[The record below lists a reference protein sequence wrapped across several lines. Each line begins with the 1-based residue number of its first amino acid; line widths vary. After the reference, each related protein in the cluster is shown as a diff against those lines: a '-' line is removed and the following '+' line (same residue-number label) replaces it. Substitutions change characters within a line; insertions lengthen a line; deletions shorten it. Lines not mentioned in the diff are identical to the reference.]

1 MIAREE
7 LNSALRLLVKH
18 KELFMNAHLE
28 NAGLIDDTIID
39 VNTVKALLEARLI
52 WQPGAD
58 EALRI
63 SRELTGLFDRILRD
77 PRRLTLDAD
86 IGGVVKNIED
96 SVNGYKHASRSGI
109 RDDAAHYLGQVERLV
124 DELRSSLL
132 DSSGQLWRKIN
143 SDFGYVSSL
152 DMKIKENETV
162 LNQAQRLNDSLE
174 AIKVNEMNEIS
185 GNDWQLRR
193 CLNRYLLDAVEL
205 CRKETVDAIH
215 KLNELLF
222 EYRKQQRLNRLIDTF
237 YRRFQSQPDYR
248 PLDYTEMG
256 DIPDV
261 FNQIAPVIQAGH
273 ADFEDPSQELEL
285 NSIISGLRKESP
297 DIEESDADTDTS
309 VYVLPEE
316 PPISIPLSALSQV
329 VENFYINV
337 IESNKKLSA
346 IEWGHVA
353 DIEPDL
359 ELEIWLYAVI
369 SRFNDLDENE
379 RDIFSIEYD
388 QSTDPVFN
396 GKYLVHDVYV
406 STNKNFNQPLTDN

>member
-7 LNSALRLLVKH
+7 LNNALRLLVKH
-18 KELFMNAHLE
+18 KELFMKAHLE
-28 NAGLIDDTIID
+28 NAGLVDDTVID
-39 VNTVKALLEARLI
+39 SNTVKALLDARLI
-52 WQPGAD
+52 SQPGAD

-96 SVNGYKHASRSGI
+96 SVNGYKHASRSGL

-162 LNQAQRLNDSLE
+162 LKQAQRLNDSLE
-174 AIKVNEMNEIS
+174 AIKVDEMHELS
-185 GNDWQLRR
+185 GNDRPLRLY
-193 CLNRYLLDAVEL
+193 LNRYLLDTVEL

-222 EYRKQQRLNRLIDTF
+222 EFRKQQRLNRLIDAF
-237 YRRFQSQPDYR
+237 YRRFQNQPDYR

-261 FNQIAPVIQAGH
+261 FNQAAPVIQTGH
-273 ADFEDPSQELEL
+273 ADCEDPSQEIEL
-285 NSIISGLRKESP
+285 NSIISGLRKESL
-297 DIEESDADTDTS
+297 DIEESDADTYTT

-316 PPISIPLSALSQV
+316 PPLSMPLSALSQA
-329 VENFYINV
+329 VEDFYINV
-337 IESNKKLSA
+337 IESNEKLSA
-346 IEWGHVA
+346 VDRGHVA

-369 SRFNDLDENE
+369 SYFNDMDENE
-379 RDIFSIEYD
+379 RDVFSIEYD

-406 STNKNFNQPLTDN
+406 SPNKKFNQLITDS

>member
-18 KELFMNAHLE
+18 RELFLKAHLE
-28 NAGLIDDTIID
+28 NTGLIDDTAID
-39 VNTVKALLEARLI
+39 VNTVKALLDARLI

-58 EALRI
+58 ETLRM

-86 IGGVVKNIED
+86 IGGVVNNIED
-96 SVNGYKHASRSGI
+96 SVNGYKQASRSGL

-124 DELRSSLL
+124 HELRSSLL
-132 DSSGQLWRKIN
+132 DSSGQLWRKIDT
-143 SDFGYVSSL
+143 DFGYVSSL

-174 AIKVNEMNEIS
+174 AIKVNEMNEFS
-185 GNDWQLRR
+185 GNDRQLRR
-193 CLNRYLLDAVEL
+193 YLNRYLLDAVEL

-222 EYRKQQRLNRLIDTF
+222 EYRKQQRLSRLIDAF

-248 PLDYTEMG
+248 PLDYTDMG

-261 FNQIAPVIQAGH
+261 FNQSVPAIQTGQ
-273 ADFEDPSQELEL
+273 ADFEDPSQEIEL
-285 NSIISGLRKESP
+285 NSMISGLRKESL
-297 DIEESDADTDTS
+297 DIEEVEADTL
-309 VYVLPEE
+309 VHVLPDE
-316 PPISIPLSALSQV
+316 PPIRMPLSPLTQA
-329 VENFYINV
+329 VEDFYIQV
-337 IESNKKLSA
+337 IESNEKRSVV
-346 IEWGHVA
+346 EWGHGA
-353 DIEPDL
+353 DLEPDL

-369 SRFNDLDENE
+369 SRFNDMDEKE
-379 RDIFSIEYD
+379 RGLFSIEYD

-396 GKYLVHDVYV
+396 GKYLVHDVYI
-406 STNKNFNQPLTDN
+406 SPNKNFSQHITDS

>member
-7 LNSALRLLVKH
+7 LNSALRLLIKH
-18 KELFMNAHLE
+18 KELFMKAHLE
-28 NAGLIDDTIID
+28 NAGLLDDTVID
-39 VNTVKALLEARLI
+39 SNTVKALLDARLI

-58 EALRI
+58 EALRV

-96 SVNGYKHASRSGI
+96 SVNGYKHASRSGL

-174 AIKVNEMNEIS
+174 AIKVNEMNDLS

-193 CLNRYLLDAVEL
+193 YLNRYLLDAVEL

-215 KLNELLF
+215 KLNDLLF
-222 EYRKQQRLNRLIDTF
+222 EYRKQQHLNRLIDTF

-248 PLDYTEMG
+248 PLDYTDMG

-261 FNQIAPVIQAGH
+261 FNQVAPFMQSGN
-273 ADFEDPSQELEL
+273 ADLEDPRQEIEL
-285 NSIISGLRKESP
+285 NSIISGLRKENPETEEP
-297 DIEESDADTDTS
+297 DIDSCVPVRPD
-309 VYVLPEE
+309 E
-316 PPISIPLSALSQV
+316 PPVSLSLSPLSQA
-329 VENFYINV
+329 VEDFYINV
-337 IESNKKLSA
+337 IGSKEKLSA
-346 IEWGHVA
+346 VEWGHVA

-359 ELEIWLYAVI
+359 ELEIWLYAII
-369 SRFNDLDENE
+369 SRFNDMDENE
-379 RDIFSIEYD
+379 KEIFSIEYD
-388 QSTDPVFN
+388 QSTDPIFN

-406 STNKNFNQPLTDN
+406 SINKNSNQPLG

>member
-7 LNSALRLLVKH
+7 LNRALRLLVKH
-18 KELFMNAHLE
+18 KALFMGAHLD
-28 NAGLIDDTIID
+28 NAGLIDDAAID
-39 VNTVKALLEARLI
+39 ANTVKALLDARLI

-63 SRELTGLFDRILRD
+63 SRELTGLFDRVLRD

-86 IGGVVKNIED
+86 IGGVVKTIED
-96 SVNGYKHASRSGI
+96 SVNGYRQASRLAL

-143 SDFGYVSSL
+143 TDFGYVSSL

-174 AIKVNEMNEIS
+174 AIKVNEMNELS
-185 GNDWQLRR
+185 GNDRQLRR
-193 CLNRYLLDAVEL
+193 YLNRYLLDAVEL

-222 EYRKQQRLNRLIDTF
+222 EYRKQQRLNRLIDAF
-237 YRRFQSQPDYR
+237 YRRFQNQPDYR
-248 PLDYTEMG
+248 PLDYTDMG

-261 FNQIAPVIQAGH
+261 FNQIVPTIPTGQ
-273 ADFEDPSQELEL
+273 ADFEDPTQEIAL
-285 NSIISGLRKESP
+285 NSIISGLRRESV
-297 DIEESDADTDTS
+297 DIEQSGVDPS
-309 VYVLPEE
+309 VHVLSEE
-316 PPISIPLSALSQV
+316 PPISMPLSALSQA
-329 VENFYINV
+329 VEDFYIQV
-337 IESNKKLSA
+337 IESYEKRSA
-346 IEWGHVA
+346 VKWAYVT
-353 DIEPDL
+353 DL
-359 ELEIWLYAVI
+359 EPELALEIWLYAVV
-369 SRFNDLDENE
+369 SRFNDMDENE
-379 RDIFSIEYD
+379 RDIFSIEYV

-406 STNKNFNQPLTDN
+406 STNENFSQPLTEN

>member
-7 LNSALRLLVKH
+7 LNSALRLLIKH
-18 KELFMNAHLE
+18 KELFMKAHLE
-28 NAGLIDDTIID
+28 NAGLLDDTVID
-39 VNTVKALLEARLI
+39 SNTVKALLDARLI
-52 WQPGAD
+52 WQPGAE
-58 EALRI
+58 EALRV

-96 SVNGYKHASRSGI
+96 SVNGYKHASRSGL

-174 AIKVNEMNEIS
+174 AIKVNEMNDLS

-193 CLNRYLLDAVEL
+193 YLNRYLLDAVEL

-215 KLNELLF
+215 KLNDLLF
-222 EYRKQQRLNRLIDTF
+222 EYRKQQHLNRLIDTF

-248 PLDYTEMG
+248 PLDYTDMG

-261 FNQIAPVIQAGH
+261 FNQVAPFMQSGN
-273 ADFEDPSQELEL
+273 ADLEDPRQEIEL
-285 NSIISGLRKESP
+285 NSIISGLRKENPETEEP
-297 DIEESDADTDTS
+297 DIDSCVPVRPD
-309 VYVLPEE
+309 E
-316 PPISIPLSALSQV
+316 PPVSLPLSPLSQA
-329 VENFYINV
+329 VEDFYINV
-337 IESNKKLSA
+337 IGSKEKLSA
-346 IEWGHVA
+346 VEWGHVA

-359 ELEIWLYAVI
+359 ELEIWLYAII
-369 SRFNDLDENE
+369 SRFNDMDENE
-379 RDIFSIEYD
+379 KEIFSIEYD
-388 QSTDPVFN
+388 QSTDPIFN

-406 STNKNFNQPLTDN
+406 SINKNSNQPLG

>member
-7 LNSALRLLVKH
+7 LNSALRLLIKH
-18 KELFMNAHLE
+18 KELFMKAHLE
-28 NAGLIDDTIID
+28 NAGLLDDTVID
-39 VNTVKALLEARLI
+39 SNTVKALLDARLI
-52 WQPGAD
+52 WQPGAE
-58 EALRI
+58 EALRV

-96 SVNGYKHASRSGI
+96 SVNGYKHASRSGL

-174 AIKVNEMNEIS
+174 AIKVNEMNDLS

-193 CLNRYLLDAVEL
+193 YLNRYLLDAVEL

-215 KLNELLF
+215 KLNDLLF
-222 EYRKQQRLNRLIDTF
+222 EYRKQQHLNRLIDTF

-248 PLDYTEMG
+248 PLDYTDMG

-261 FNQIAPVIQAGH
+261 FNQVVPFMQSGN
-273 ADFEDPSQELEL
+273 ADLEDPRQEIEL
-285 NSIISGLRKESP
+285 NSIISGLRKENPETEKP
-297 DIEESDADTDTS
+297 DIDSCVPVRPD
-309 VYVLPEE
+309 E
-316 PPISIPLSALSQV
+316 PPVSLPLSPLSQA
-329 VENFYINV
+329 VEDFYINV
-337 IESNKKLSA
+337 IGSKEKLSA
-346 IEWGHVA
+346 VEWGHVA

-359 ELEIWLYAVI
+359 ELEIWLYAII
-369 SRFNDLDENE
+369 SRFNDMDENE
-379 RDIFSIEYD
+379 KEIFSIEYD
-388 QSTDPVFN
+388 QSTDPIFN

-406 STNKNFNQPLTDN
+406 STNKNSNQPLG

>member
-7 LNSALRLLVKH
+7 LNNALRLLVKH
-18 KELFMNAHLE
+18 RELFLKAHLE
-28 NAGLIDDTIID
+28 NTGLIDDTAID
-39 VNTVKALLEARLI
+39 VNTVKALLDARLI

-58 EALRI
+58 ETLRM

-86 IGGVVKNIED
+86 IGGVVNNIED
-96 SVNGYKHASRSGI
+96 SVNGYKQASRSGL

-132 DSSGQLWRKIN
+132 DSSGQLWRKIDT
-143 SDFGYVSSL
+143 DFGYVSSL

-174 AIKVNEMNEIS
+174 AIKVNEMNEFS
-185 GNDWQLRR
+185 GNDRQLRR
-193 CLNRYLLDAVEL
+193 YLNRYLLDAVEL

-222 EYRKQQRLNRLIDTF
+222 EYRKQQRLSWLIDAF

-248 PLDYTEMG
+248 PLDYTDMG

-261 FNQIAPVIQAGH
+261 FNQSVPAIQTGQ
-273 ADFEDPSQELEL
+273 ADFEDPSQEIEL
-285 NSIISGLRKESP
+285 NSMISGLRKESL
-297 DIEESDADTDTS
+297 DFEEVEADTF
-309 VYVLPEE
+309 VHVLPEE
-316 PPISIPLSALSQV
+316 PPISVPLSPLSQA
-329 VENFYINV
+329 VEDFYIQV
-337 IESNKKLSA
+337 IELNEKRSA
-346 IEWGHVA
+346 VEWGHGA
-353 DIEPDL
+353 DLEPDL

-369 SRFNDLDENE
+369 SRFNDMDEHE
-379 RDIFSIEYD
+379 RGLFSIEYD

-396 GKYLVHDVYV
+396 GKYLVHDVYI
-406 STNKNFNQPLTDN
+406 SPNNNLSQHITDS

>member
-7 LNSALRLLVKH
+7 LNKALRLLVKH
-18 KELFMNAHLE
+18 KELFMKAHLE
-28 NAGLIDDTIID
+28 NAGLVDDTVID
-39 VNTVKALLEARLI
+39 SNTVEALLDARLI

-58 EALRI
+58 EALRV

-96 SVNGYKHASRSGI
+96 SVNGYKHASRSGL

-162 LNQAQRLNDSLE
+162 LKQAQRLNDSLE
-174 AIKVNEMNEIS
+174 AIKVNEMNELS
-185 GNDWQLRR
+185 GNDRQLRLY
-193 CLNRYLLDAVEL
+193 LNRYLLDAVEL

-222 EYRKQQRLNRLIDTF
+222 EYRKQQRLNRLIDGF
-237 YRRFQSQPDYR
+237 YRRFQNQPDYR

-261 FNQIAPVIQAGH
+261 FNQTAPVIQTGH
-273 ADFEDPSQELEL
+273 ADCEDPSQEIEL
-285 NSIISGLRKESP
+285 NSVISGLRKGSP
-297 DIEESDADTDTS
+297 DIEEFDADTDTTL
-309 VYVLPEE
+309 YVLPEE
-316 PPISIPLSALSQV
+316 PPISRPLSALSQA
-329 VENFYINV
+329 VEDFYINV
-337 IESNKKLSA
+337 IESNEKLSA
-346 IEWGHVA
+346 VERGHVA

-369 SRFNDLDENE
+369 SYFNDMDENE
-379 RDIFSIEYD
+379 RDVFSIEYD

-406 STNKNFNQPLTDN
+406 SLNKNFNQLITDS

>member
-18 KELFMNAHLE
+18 KDLFMKAHLE
-28 NAGLIDDTIID
+28 NAGLLDDTVID
-39 VNTVKALLEARLI
+39 SNTVKALLDARLI

-96 SVNGYKHASRSGI
+96 SVNGYKQAFRSGH
-109 RDDAAHYLGQVERLV
+109 RDDATHYLGQVERLV

-132 DSSGQLWRKIN
+132 DSSGQLWRKIH

-152 DMKIKENETV
+152 DMKIKENETI
-162 LNQAQRLNDSLE
+162 LKQAQRLNDSLE
-174 AIKVNEMNEIS
+174 AIKVNEINEIS
-185 GNDWQLRR
+185 GNDGKLRR

-222 EYRKQQRLNRLIDTF
+222 EFREQQRLNRLIDAF
-237 YRRFQSQPDYR
+237 YRRFQNQPDYR
-248 PLDYTEMG
+248 PLNYTEMG

-261 FNQIAPVIQAGH
+261 FNQTAPVIQTGH
-273 ADFEDPSQELEL
+273 ADCEDPSQEIAL
-285 NSIISGLRKESP
+285 NSIISGLRRESP
-297 DIEESDADTDTS
+297 DIEESDADTDTT

-316 PPISIPLSALSQV
+316 PPLSMPLSALSQA
-329 VENFYINV
+329 VEDFYINV
-337 IESNKKLSA
+337 IESNEKLSA
-346 IEWGHVA
+346 VERGHVA

-369 SRFNDLDENE
+369 SYFNDMDENE
-379 RDIFSIEYD
+379 RAVFSIEYD

-406 STNKNFNQPLTDN
+406 SPNKNFNQPLTDS

>member
-7 LNSALRLLVKH
+7 LNRALRLLVKH
-18 KELFMNAHLE
+18 KALFMGAHLD
-28 NAGLIDDTIID
+28 NAGLIDDAAID
-39 VNTVKALLEARLI
+39 ANTVKALLDARLI

-63 SRELTGLFDRILRD
+63 SRELTGLFDRVLRD

-86 IGGVVKNIED
+86 IGGVVKTIED
-96 SVNGYKHASRSGI
+96 SVNGYRQASRSAL

-143 SDFGYVSSL
+143 TDFGYVSSL

-174 AIKVNEMNEIS
+174 AIKVNEMNELS
-185 GNDWQLRR
+185 GNDRQLRR
-193 CLNRYLLDAVEL
+193 YLNRYLLDAVEL

-222 EYRKQQRLNRLIDTF
+222 EYRKQQRLNRLIDAF
-237 YRRFQSQPDYR
+237 YRRFQNQPDYR
-248 PLDYTEMG
+248 PLDYTDMG

-261 FNQIAPVIQAGH
+261 FNQIVPAIPTGQ
-273 ADFEDPSQELEL
+273 ADFEDPTQEIAL
-285 NSIISGLRKESP
+285 NSIISGLRRESL
-297 DIEESDADTDTS
+297 DIEESGVDPS
-309 VYVLPEE
+309 VHVLPEE
-316 PPISIPLSALSQV
+316 PPISMPLSALSQA
-329 VENFYINV
+329 VEDFYIQV
-337 IESNKKLSA
+337 IESNEKRSA
-346 IEWGHVA
+346 VECGYIT

-359 ELEIWLYAVI
+359 ALEIWLYAVI
-369 SRFNDLDENE
+369 SRFNDMDVNE
-379 RDIFSIEYD
+379 RDLFSIEYD

-406 STNKNFNQPLTDN
+406 SPFKQLTQPSAEN

>member
-7 LNSALRLLVKH
+7 LNSALRLLIKH
-18 KELFMNAHLE
+18 KELFMKAHLE
-28 NAGLIDDTIID
+28 NAGLLDDTVID
-39 VNTVKALLEARLI
+39 SNTVKALLDARLI
-52 WQPGAD
+52 WQPGAE
-58 EALRI
+58 EALRV

-96 SVNGYKHASRSGI
+96 SVNGYKHASRSGL

-174 AIKVNEMNEIS
+174 AIKVNEMNDLS

-193 CLNRYLLDAVEL
+193 YLNRYLLDAVEL

-215 KLNELLF
+215 KLNDLLF
-222 EYRKQQRLNRLIDTF
+222 EYRKQQHLNRLIDTF

-248 PLDYTEMG
+248 PLDYTDMG

-261 FNQIAPVIQAGH
+261 FNQVAPFMQSGN
-273 ADFEDPSQELEL
+273 ADLEDPRQEIEL
-285 NSIISGLRKESP
+285 NSIISGLRKENPETEKP
-297 DIEESDADTDTS
+297 DIDSCVPVRPD
-309 VYVLPEE
+309 E
-316 PPISIPLSALSQV
+316 PPVSLPLSPLSQA
-329 VENFYINV
+329 VEDFYINV
-337 IESNKKLSA
+337 IGSKEKLSA
-346 IEWGHVA
+346 VEWGHVA

-359 ELEIWLYAVI
+359 ELEIWLYAII
-369 SRFNDLDENE
+369 SRFNDMDENE
-379 RDIFSIEYD
+379 KEIFSIEYD
-388 QSTDPVFN
+388 QSTDPIFN

-406 STNKNFNQPLTDN
+406 STNKNSNQPLG

>member
-18 KELFMNAHLE
+18 KELFMKVHLE
-28 NAGLIDDTIID
+28 NAGLIDDAVID
-39 VNTVKALLEARLI
+39 SNTVKALLDARLI
-52 WQPGAD
+52 WQPSAD

-96 SVNGYKHASRSGI
+96 SVNGYKHASRSGN

-152 DMKIKENETV
+152 DLKIKENETV
-162 LNQAQRLNDSLE
+162 LNQAQRLNDRLE
-174 AIKVNEMNEIS
+174 AIKVNEMNDLS

-193 CLNRYLLDAVEL
+193 CLNRYLLDAIEL

-222 EYRKQQRLNRLIDTF
+222 EYRKQQRLNRLIDAF
-237 YRRFQSQPDYR
+237 YRRFQNQPDYR
-248 PLDYTEMG
+248 PLDYTDMG

-261 FNQIAPVIQAGH
+261 FNQIVPAIQTGH
-273 ADFEDPSQELEL
+273 ADFEDPSLEIEL
-285 NSIISGLRKESP
+285 NNIISGLRKESL
-297 DIEESDADTDTS
+297 DIEESEADTS
-309 VYVLPEE
+309 IYVLPEE
-316 PPISIPLSALSQV
+316 PPISMPLSALSQA
-329 VENFYINV
+329 VEDFYINV
-337 IESNKKLSA
+337 IESNEKLSA
-346 IEWGHVA
+346 VEWGHVA
-353 DIEPDL
+353 AIEPDL
-359 ELEIWLYAVI
+359 ELEIWLYAII
-369 SRFNDLDENE
+369 SRFNDMDENE
-379 RDIFSIEYD
+379 KEVFNIEYA
-388 QSTDPVFN
+388 QSTDPIFN
-396 GKYLVHDVYV
+396 GKYLVHDIYV
-406 STNKNFNQPLTDN
+406 SINKNPNQLLG

>member
-7 LNSALRLLVKH
+7 LNRALSLLVKH
-18 KELFMNAHLE
+18 KALFMGAHLD
-28 NAGLIDDTIID
+28 NAGLIDDAAID
-39 VNTVKALLEARLI
+39 ANTVKALLDARLI

-63 SRELTGLFDRILRD
+63 SRELTGLFDRVLRD

-86 IGGVVKNIED
+86 IGGVVKTIED
-96 SVNGYKHASRSGI
+96 SVNGYRQASRLAL

-143 SDFGYVSSL
+143 TDFGYVSSL

-174 AIKVNEMNEIS
+174 AIKVNEMNELS
-185 GNDWQLRR
+185 GNDRQLRR
-193 CLNRYLLDAVEL
+193 YLNRYLLDAVEL

-222 EYRKQQRLNRLIDTF
+222 EYRKQQRLNRLIDAF
-237 YRRFQSQPDYR
+237 YRRFQNQPDYR
-248 PLDYTEMG
+248 PLDYTDMG

-261 FNQIAPVIQAGH
+261 FNQIVPTIPTGQ
-273 ADFEDPSQELEL
+273 ADFEDPTQEIAL
-285 NSIISGLRKESP
+285 NSIISGLRRESV
-297 DIEESDADTDTS
+297 DIEQSGVDPS
-309 VYVLPEE
+309 VHVLSEE
-316 PPISIPLSALSQV
+316 PPISMPLSALSQA
-329 VENFYINV
+329 VEDFYIQV
-337 IESNKKLSA
+337 IESYEKRSA
-346 IEWGHVA
+346 VKWAYVT
-353 DIEPDL
+353 DL
-359 ELEIWLYAVI
+359 EPELALEIWLYAVV
-369 SRFNDLDENE
+369 SRFNDMDENE
-379 RDIFSIEYD
+379 RDIFSIEYV

-406 STNKNFNQPLTDN
+406 STNENFSQPLTEN